1 MEFSTI
7 CIIIL
12 GIIAVFLLGIVFILW
27 LRVKNLKNYCMA
39 IVSRIDSVRL
49 NYLIGLRNLLIQ
61 QERFEDVEYIDE
73 LIKDEYPGVN
83 LKEVTIDDMINLL

>member
-39 IVSRIDSVRL
+39 IDSRIDSVRL

-61 QERFEDVEYIDE
+61 QERFEGVEYIDE

>member
-39 IVSRIDSVRL
+39 IDSRIDSVRL

-61 QERFEDVEYIDE
+61 QERFEDVKYIDE

-83 LKEVTIDDMINLL
+83 LKEVTTDDMINLL

>member
-27 LRVKNLKNYCMA
+27 LRVKNLENYCMA
-39 IVSRIDSVRL
+39 IDSRNDSVRL

>member
-12 GIIAVFLLGIVFILW
+12 GIIAVFLLGTVFILW

-39 IVSRIDSVRL
+39 IDSRIDSVRL

-61 QERFEDVEYIDE
+61 QEKFEDVEYIDE